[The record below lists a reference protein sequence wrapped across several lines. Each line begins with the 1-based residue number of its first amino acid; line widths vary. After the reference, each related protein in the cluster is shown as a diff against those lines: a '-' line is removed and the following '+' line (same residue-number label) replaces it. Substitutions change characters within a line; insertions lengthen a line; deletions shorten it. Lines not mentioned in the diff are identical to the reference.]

1 VLFFL
6 LKRFLSITATLLVA
20 SIMIFAITQLLP
32 GDVAQMILREF
43 ATPESLAALREKLGL
58 NEPALTRY
66 VGWML
71 DAIRGNLGESLSI
84 TGARVSTLLADRVM
98 NSLVLATVASV
109 VVIPISILLG
119 SIAGIRKNTW
129 VDRIISLTSMVAIS
143 VPEFVSGV
151 LFILF
156 FSLTLGLLPS
166 ASNLDPGVGY
176 LSQAG
181 KLVLPILTLSLV
193 LLGYIARMTRASFI
207 DAMGSNYA
215 KTALLKGLSDRH
227 IITRHVLPNALIP
240 SVTVIAMNIGWMVG
254 GLVVV
259 ESVFAYPGIGSLL
272 LYGIIQRDVPLIQGT
287 ALFVVAAYMLLN
299 FIADILYIFL
309 NPKLRYH

>member
-1 VLFFL
+1 
-6 LKRFLSITATLLVA
+6 
-20 SIMIFAITQLLP
+20 M
-32 GDVAQMILREF
+32 
-43 ATPESLAALREKLGL
+43 L

-84 TGARVSTLLADRVM
+84 TGARVSTLLAHRSM

-193 LLGYIARMTRASFI
+193 LPGYIARMTRASFI

-215 KTALLKGLSDRH
+215 KRPCLRASPTAILSPAMCCL
-227 IITRHVLPNALIP
+227 TR
-240 SVTVIAMNIGWMVG
+240 
-254 GLVVV
+254 
-259 ESVFAYPGIGSLL
+259 
-272 LYGIIQRDVPLIQGT
+272 
-287 ALFVVAAYMLLN
+287 
-299 FIADILYIFL
+299 
-309 NPKLRYH
+309 